1 MLELIK
7 TGACIVGVSI
17 GFTALASAIILGVG
31 MLIGGKDTE
40 DEGPLDPPAA

>member
-1 MLELIK
+1 MLEALK
-7 TGACIVGVSI
+7 TGACIVGLGI

-31 MLIGGKDTE
+31 ALIGGKDTE